1 MPGPLTCLRPLSG
14 GLILSPVPPSSGKM
28 GTHYLFSSRSGERE
42 SSFLGPV
49 RDCSALQTT
58 SLRPTSVSR
67 GSKPCR
73 EEGREGQA
81 GRRGSSPS
89 PFSAL
94 PLWVPGA
101 GKAGP
106 PAWIV
111 GHENHLYTISQLSL
125 ESSLLP
131 PHSQLRHS
139 HFLPQTELRWPG
151 LGAHPSPWSLTSKG
165 LEKSGSW
172 PPSSPARVQRRMTA
186 RHSSS
191 TATGHSAISWE

>member
-1 MPGPLTCLRPLSG
+1 MPGPLTCLRLLSG
-14 GLILSPVPPSSGKM
+14 GLVLSPVPPSSGKM

-58 SLRPTSVSR
+58 SLRPMSVSR

-73 EEGREGQA
+73 GWAEKIRPAGGGVLLLPSQLCPFGSLEQGRLARLPGLLDT
-81 GRRGSSPS
+81 RITSIPSPS
-89 PFSAL
+89 SLWRAHCCL
-94 PLWVPGA
+94 PTPSCA
-101 GKAGP
+101 TP
-106 PAWIV
+106 IFCPR
-111 GHENHLYTISQLSL
+111 Q
-125 ESSLLP
+125 
-131 PHSQLRHS
+131 
-139 HFLPQTELRWPG
+139 LRWPG